1 MVNKD
6 QISIDNS
13 VQETGAPQEQAKPE
27 NSPESSESLESIAE
41 NRIAK
46 VDSTSQ
52 EIINAGE
59 QRLERAKTYY
69 ELPKEKTEEV
79 LASGGFKE
87 QLDANAESITSLAD
101 STKEKI
107 TIVIGKKETPPRF
120 AWHAEQNS
128 RMEGKEDVE
137 TELETLRVQIDAYN
151 NDSFLNKIKDY
162 FAYRNTKAQ
171 LTEKSGELATAQG
184 SIDQRESEKPEF
196 QEVKTLLKKFYDGE
210 KEKWA
215 KANYTP
221 EDLKQQFTEEHLA
234 NLSVDDYATLMRRFP
249 GEMLTHVTRQGIR
262 DHAGSIWHTAGVG
275 AFQNGFKEM
284 LADGKLRSS
293 LGIALQEH
301 SKEEAMAK
309 FLHLDNLDDLLS
321 GEKDI
326 NRRDKALMMF
336 RDKFEYNKASSD
348 AFADSAAVHLAS
360 EIVMDGMYGSERR
373 NEIFIAYPSAYIA
386 SQLNYGGKGT
396 LADRNS
402 SEQVEQHND
411 KWVYT
416 KDHEGVSLDAALIF
430 IPEDAKVDPQ
440 TGSRYKMGVN
450 GELIVPKQRTNEV
463 LAARFEKSGFVQ
475 TFVQD
480 LPHRMN
486 QAPEQG
492 REALAEAAFGEFG
505 ITDPEAKKALL
516 DSRLVDKLA
525 SAWGQEGEKE
535 EYEKLF
541 TEYFPDQR
549 PSKVVYYSGG
559 DPSRALNEWR
569 EKNGIVKKTED
580 SEYGFAEHHIKDSSA
595 EANIGKDRFSSLA
608 RKVIDDRF
616 PDTLQLRD
624 SQREE
629 ELSI

>member
-1 MVNKD
+1 
-6 QISIDNS
+6 
-13 VQETGAPQEQAKPE
+13 
-27 NSPESSESLESIAE
+27 
-41 NRIAK
+41 
-46 VDSTSQ
+46 
-52 EIINAGE
+52 
-59 QRLERAKTYY
+59 
-69 ELPKEKTEEV
+69 
-79 LASGGFKE
+79 
-87 QLDANAESITSLAD
+87 
-101 STKEKI
+101 
-107 TIVIGKKETPPRF
+107 
-120 AWHAEQNS
+120 
-128 RMEGKEDVE
+128 
-137 TELETLRVQIDAYN
+137 
-151 NDSFLNKIKDY
+151 
-162 FAYRNTKAQ
+162 
-171 LTEKSGELATAQG
+171 
-184 SIDQRESEKPEF
+184 
-196 QEVKTLLKKFYDGE
+196 
-210 KEKWA
+210 
-215 KANYTP
+215 
-221 EDLKQQFTEEHLA
+221 
-234 NLSVDDYATLMRRFP
+234 
-249 GEMLTHVTRQGIR
+249 
-262 DHAGSIWHTAGVG
+262 
-275 AFQNGFKEM
+275 
-284 LADGKLRSS
+284 
-293 LGIALQEH
+293 
-301 SKEEAMAK
+301 
-309 FLHLDNLDDLLS
+309 
-321 GEKDI
+321 
-326 NRRDKALMMF
+326 
-336 RDKFEYNKASSD
+336 
-348 AFADSAAVHLAS
+348 
-360 EIVMDGMYGSERR
+360 MDGMYGSERR

-541 TEYFPDQR
+541 TEYFHQNSESPYELAENTVSSREYWEKYFQENPDQR